1 MPMSKKPS
9 KIKPR
14 AYIPD
19 SSILL
24 LLLFVV
30 AACGGLAND
39 GHPVFLALV
48 LVLAVALVVISLCI
62 GAASATDEQKNESAA
77 ANHEQK
83 KSRRELRRLL
93 ARRKEA
99 ANFQAQ
105 LRKQDFETRLSSF
118 TKANV
123 KSGTQDYP
131 ESQMEFW
138 EREEDY
144 SLTPSR
150 PIELIRLLL
159 QRISKLIGQG

>member
-1 MPMSKKPS
+1 MSKKPS

-48 LVLAVALVVISLCI
+48 LAVAVALVVISLCI
-62 GAASATDEQKNESAA
+62 GAAS

-105 LRKQDFETRLSSF
+105 LRKQEFETRLSSF

-123 KSGTQDYP
+123 KSGTQDDP